1 MANIEKLDPI
11 VFDDSEILIL
21 GSFPGL
27 VSLKRQMYFANRG
40 NKFWP
45 LMAKFYGEDI
55 PETPDQ
61 TKEFLKKHKIA
72 LWDVY
77 ESVVRQGSMD
87 EKIEKGEPNKIGE
100 FLDKHKTIK
109 KILVA
114 GKKAQKAFEENN
126 NGIVFIPVPST
137 SGANARFDERA
148 WKEAIVENFV

>member
-1 MANIEKLDPI
+1 MATIEKLDPI

-45 LMAKFYGEDI
+45 LMAKFYGEEV
-55 PETPDQ
+55 PKTPDQ
-61 TKEFLKKHKIA
+61 TKVILKKHKIA

-87 EKIEKGEPNKIGE
+87 DKIEKGEPNKIGA
-100 FLDKHKTIK
+100 FLDDHRTIK

-114 GKKAQKAFEENN
+114 GKTAQKAFEENN
-126 NGIVFIPVPST
+126 NGIAFIPVPST
-137 SGANARFDERA
+137 SGANARFDENA
-148 WKEAIVENFV
+148 WKMVLGM